1 MYCKLQNLSKGEA
14 MKLKPSILI
23 VISGLVW
30 LAVGVFLMQLGVG
43 FLLEGYTTAATN
55 GSGTPL
61 INWISPYAGG
71 FELAALF
78 LVVVALYI
86 GYLKGRYVLGKAA
99 QRGVARILA
108 MPKPIP
114 LSKIYAPR
122 YYLLLGLMILI
133 GMSMKWLG
141 FSNDWRGF
149 IDVAIG
155 AALINGSIIYFRM
168 ARLEKAQE

>member
-1 MYCKLQNLSKGEA
+1 

-30 LAVGVFLMQLGVG
+30 LAVGIYLMQLGIG
-43 FLLEGYTTAATN
+43 FLLEGYTTALAK

-61 INWISPYAGG
+61 INWLAPYMGG
-71 FELAALF
+71 VELTALF
-78 LVVVALYI
+78 LIVVALYI
-86 GYLKGRYVLGKAA
+86 GYIKGRYVLGKAA
-99 QRGVARILA
+99 QRGVARIQAL
-108 MPKPIP
+108 PKPIA

-141 FSNDWRGF
+141 VPKDWRGF
-149 IDVAIG
+149 VDVAIG
-155 AALINGSIIYFRM
+155 AALINGSIIYFRL
-168 ARLEKAQE
+168 ACLERAQE

>member
-1 MYCKLQNLSKGEA
+1 
-14 MKLKPSILI
+14 MKLKPGILI

-30 LAVGVFLMQLGVG
+30 LAVGVYLMQLGIG
-43 FLLEGYTTAATN
+43 FLLEGYTTAASN

-61 INWISPYAGG
+61 ITWLKPYAGG
-71 FELAALF
+71 FELAALL

-99 QRGVARILA
+99 KRGVARILSL
-108 MPKPIP
+108 PKPIP

-122 YYLLLGLMILI
+122 YYLLLGLMVMI
-133 GMSMKWLG
+133 GLCMKWFG
-141 FSNDWRGF
+141 VSKDWRGF

-168 ARLEKAQE
+168 ARLENVEE